1 MTNIDTMNNKNSRK
15 NSAKQPMKK
24 KGSGRQLQPQPQQQ
38 SAKVNNVPLKNET
51 KSKVNN
57 NSSSNNNA
65 NKKKSVV
72 AEPVAKKETLVEV
85 PKKVP
90 EEPKKLERSNSFI
103 GTLSKIYNK
112 LSDSIENL
120 TKIAKEPETTSS
132 ITSLP
137 FKFQRSL
144 TLNSFQL
151 KKSYRKSLLENPRL
165 EKLSEEKISEG
176 KTPTTPPK
184 SPSPPPV
191 TLRSRSPTNYRQT
204 MPAGN
209 FDNVDFTKEPPPQ
222 FKRSDSFISLI
233 KRKISFTDM
242 KAPPSPPAPAARNS
256 TNLNRNWAM
265 SLQNLQQIDNMV
277 SYEGELRF
285 NASGLIELR
294 ENLL

>member
-1 MTNIDTMNNKNSRK
+1 MNNGKNPRK
-15 NSAKQPMKK
+15 NSTKQPMKK
-24 KGSGRQLQPQPQQQ
+24 KGKQLQPQPQQQ
-38 SAKVNNVPLKNET
+38 SAKVNNVQEKNET

-57 NSSSNNNA
+57 NNVAS
-65 NKKKSVV
+65 KKKSVV
-72 AEPVAKKETLVEV
+72 AEPVSKKETIAEV
-85 PKKVP
+85 PKRVP
-90 EEPKKLERSNSFI
+90 EEPKKLERSSSFI
-103 GTLSKIYNK
+103 GMVSKFYNK

-120 TKIAKEPETTSS
+120 TKIAKEPAETTSS

-151 KKSYRKSLLENPRL
+151 KKSYRKSLLENSRL

-176 KTPTTPPK
+176 KTPSTPPK
-184 SPSPPPV
+184 SPSPLPTTT

-209 FDNVDFTKEPPPQ
+209 FDTVDFTKEPPPQ

-233 KRKISFTDM
+233 KRKISFNDM
-242 KAPPSPPAPAARNS
+242 KSPLSPPPAAPAVAPS
-256 TNLNRNWAM
+256 GTNLNRNWAM

-277 SYEGELRF
+277 SYEGKL
-285 NASGLIELR
+285 SVGGLNE
-294 ENLL
+294 

>member
-1 MTNIDTMNNKNSRK
+1 
-15 NSAKQPMKK
+15 MKK
-24 KGSGRQLQPQPQQQ
+24 KGGKQSQPQQQQQQPQQ
-38 SAKVNNVPLKNET
+38 SAKVNNAPQKNET
-51 KSKVNN
+51 KSRIN
-57 NSSSNNNA
+57 SNNN
-65 NKKKSVV
+65 KKPIV
-72 AEPVAKKETLVEV
+72 AEAVPKKETVVEV
-85 PKKVP
+85 PPPKKVP

-103 GTLSKIYNK
+103 GTLSKLYNK

-151 KKSYRKSLLENPRL
+151 KKSYRKSLLENSRL

-204 MPAGN
+204 MPASN
-209 FDNVDFTKEPPPQ
+209 FENVDFTKEPPTQ
-222 FKRSDSFISLI
+222 FKRSDSFISLFR
-233 KRKISFTDM
+233 RKISFNDP
-242 KAPPSPPAPAARNS
+242 KVPQPIAEQSG

-277 SYEGELRF
+277 SYEGEL
-285 NASGLIELR
+285 SL
-294 ENLL
+294 

>member
-1 MTNIDTMNNKNSRK
+1 MNNKNPRK
-15 NSAKQPMKK
+15 NSAKQPLKK
-24 KGSGRQLQPQPQQQ
+24 KGGKQSQPQPPQQQQ
-38 SAKVNNVPLKNET
+38 SAKVDSVQQKNET
-51 KSKVNN
+51 KSKVN
-57 NSSSNNNA
+57 SNFKS
-65 NKKKSVV
+65 KKKSVV
-72 AEPVAKKETLVEV
+72 AEPVAKKETIVEV

-90 EEPKKLERSNSFI
+90 EEPKKLERSSSFI

-120 TKIAKEPETTSS
+120 TKITKEPETTS

-151 KKSYRKSLLENPRL
+151 KKNYRKSLLENPRL

-176 KTPTTPPK
+176 KTPSTPPK
-184 SPSPPPV
+184 SPSPPTV

-209 FDNVDFTKEPPPQ
+209 FDSVDFTQEPPPQ

-242 KAPPSPPAPAARNS
+242 KAPPSPPPAARNS
-256 TNLNRNWAM
+256 TNLNKNWAM

-277 SYEGELRF
+277 SYEGE
-285 NASGLIELR
+285 S
-294 ENLL
+294 

>member
-1 MTNIDTMNNKNSRK
+1 MNNKNPRK
-15 NSAKQPMKK
+15 SSAKQPTKK
-24 KGSGRQLQPQPQQQ
+24 KGSGKQPQPQPQQQQ
-38 SAKVNNVPLKNET
+38 SAKVNNAPPKKEV

-57 NSSSNNNA
+57 NNGVA
-65 NKKKSVV
+65 KKKPVV
-72 AEPVAKKETLVEV
+72 AEPVSKKETAVEV
-85 PKKVP
+85 PPPKKAP
-90 EEPKKLERSNSFI
+90 EEPKKLERSSSFI

-120 TKIAKEPETTSS
+120 AKIAKEPETTSS

-151 KKSYRKSLLENPRL
+151 KKSYRKSLLENSRL

-191 TLRSRSPTNYRQT
+191 TLRARSPTNYRQT

-233 KRKISFTDM
+233 KRKISFNDM
-242 KAPPSPPAPAARNS
+242 KPPPSPPPVAASS

-277 SYEGELRF
+277 SYEGEYHAFGLIAVGRF
-285 NASGLIELR
+285 TASGLGLFV
-294 ENLL
+294 